1 MKLKGKILN
10 PNVLI
15 FLVFVSAVLSIATV
29 ASCAFVL
36 EYHDFLYLYIYL
48 AMIVFL
54 ISMGFSSFFLS
65 FP

>member
-36 EYHDFLYLYIYL
+36 DTRLL
-48 AMIVFL
+48 
-54 ISMGFSSFFLS
+54 
-65 FP
+65 